1 MSYRSLDASIAKLVD
16 LRCKQWELSQYRLTG
31 EFAGKAAKSEAEGEK
46 ACAAKGQSPA
56 KGNAPKN

>member
-16 LRCKQWELSQYRLTG
+16 LRCKQWELSQYKLTG
-31 EFAGKAAKSEAEGEK
+31 EFGAQAAKSEGEAEK
-46 ACAAKGQSPA
+46 AYAAKGQPSA